1 MLRHA
6 PKHAQG
12 EVRALGAQAVK
23 LGNATDNAFFGVL
36 AHGARIEEN
45 NIRSFSLLRN
55 RKTGVVEYARNE
67 SGQRRSFDSHRLHIY
82 AAVMLATARAGAGCV
97 GRRVV
102 EDGEF
107 AALLVLENRSSRA

>member
-1 MLRHA
+1 M
-6 PKHAQG
+6 
-12 EVRALGAQAVK
+12 RALGAQAVK

-55 RKTGVVEYARNE
+55 RKTGVVEYAGNE
-67 SGQRRSFDSHRLHIY
+67 FAVGDVHLTAIGLHIY
-82 AAVMLATARAGAGCV
+82 AAVVLAAARARAGRV

-107 AALLVLENRSSRA
+107 AAHTGSPKTRSSRA